1 MTTRAAKRRA
11 EVFSSSLTA
20 GFKQCGAEAPQP
32 RTKRPILALAVAV
45 AAAKEVAIAC
55 ARRPTAS
62 HFLAFVLMLGSLA
75 LTGCALGSHEPLEQ
89 IAAIA
94 SFDRAQVR
102 RGQRLAALGNCS
114 SCHTTRDGP
123 SYSGGVPVPTPFGT
137 IYGTNITPEP
147 QTGIGGW
154 SEAAFRRAL
163 REGVSR
169 DGHLLYPAFPYD
181 HFTHL
186 TDEDIAALY
195 AFMMTRDPVQA
206 KAPANRLMFPLQFRP
221 LVAGWNMLY
230 LHKGPLAPQ
239 QASQSAEWNRGAYLV
254 HSVGHCAACHSPRNA
269 LGAEKPNAFLAGGE
283 AEGWH
288 ATALNEQSPSPV
300 PWTVE
305 SLAAYLRTGIVPDH
319 AMTAGPMEDVVRN
332 LSHADPADLRAMAV
346 YLQSRMG
353 PPDAVR
359 QARETAARQKA
370 AQESLAA
377 VQPATPALPADQAAL
392 ALGGAVYANSCAD
405 CHDLGR
411 QFSSGTALRLPL
423 AVALHLPDPRNLIHI
438 IRRGILPADGET
450 GRWMPAFEG
459 SLTDQQIAALVVWLR
474 RQGTDAPPWPDVLK
488 TVKESGDAP

>member
-1 MTTRAAKRRA
+1 MLVLA
-11 EVFSSSLTA
+11 L
-20 GFKQCGAEAPQP
+20 
-32 RTKRPILALAVAV
+32 LALA
-45 AAAKEVAIAC
+45 
-55 ARRPTAS
+55 
-62 HFLAFVLMLGSLA
+62 
-75 LTGCALGSHEPLEQ
+75 GCGALGSHEPIEQ
-89 IAAIA
+89 ITPLPRP
-94 SFDRAQVR
+94 SFDRAQIR
-102 RGQRLAALGNCS
+102 RGQLLAALGDCS

-123 SYSGGVPVPTPFGT
+123 PYSGGVPVPTPFGT

-163 REGVSR
+163 REGISR
-169 DGHLLYPAFPYD
+169 NGHHLYPAFPYD

-195 AFMMTRDPVQA
+195 AFMMTGDPVQA
-206 KAPANRLMFPLQFRP
+206 NAPANRLIFPLQFRP

-230 LHKGPLAPQ
+230 LHKGPLAQ

-269 LGAEKPNAFLAGGE
+269 LGAEKPAAFLAGGE

-288 ATALNEQSPSPV
+288 GTALNEQSPSPV

-305 SLAAYLRTGIVPDH
+305 SLAEYLRTGIVPDH

-332 LSHADPADLRAMAV
+332 LSRADPADLHAMAV

-353 PPDAVR
+353 QPDAQR
-359 QARETAARQKA
+359 QARETSARKKA
-370 AQESLAA
+370 AQETLAA
-377 VQPATPALPADQAAL
+377 VQPSAPAPPADEAAL
-392 ALGGAVYANSCAD
+392 ALGAVVYANSCAE

-438 IRRGILPADGET
+438 IRRGILPAEGEA

-459 SLTDQQIAALVVWLR
+459 SLTDEQLAALVVWLR
-474 RQGTDAPPWPDVLK
+474 RQGTDAPPWPDVLR
-488 TVKESGDAP
+488 TVKESGNAP